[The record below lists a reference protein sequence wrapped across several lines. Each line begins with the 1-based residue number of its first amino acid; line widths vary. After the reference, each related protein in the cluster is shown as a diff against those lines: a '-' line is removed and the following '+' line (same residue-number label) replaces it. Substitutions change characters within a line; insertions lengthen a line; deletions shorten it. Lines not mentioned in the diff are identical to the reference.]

1 MIKKYKAERYGKPV
15 IRQVEVQSETEHF
28 IVLPHRPR
36 RRVAKIG
43 DYESFHNSFAE
54 AKAHLIE
61 KQEAKI
67 HEWEMELRYAQD
79 VLGEIK
85 GLKESGND

>member
-1 MIKKYKAERYGKPV
+1 MIKYKAERYGKPQ
-15 IRQVEVQSETEHF
+15 IQPIEVQSETEHF

-43 DYESFHNSFAE
+43 DYESFHNSFEE
-54 AKAHLIE
+54 AKKHLLE
-61 KQEAKI
+61 KQEAKV

-79 VLGEIK
+79 VLEEINS
-85 GLKESGND
+85 LKESGND